1 MKINYIN
8 INLYIYQFKIF
19 YIFILWILL
28 LFSFIRK
35 EKKTKI
41 CLCVIGKNENIY
53 AKEYIN
59 HYKQLG
65 YNHIFIYDNNDINGE
80 RFEDILT
87 EDIKNGFISIID
99 YIGYRGIYNNSQREA
114 YYDCYKKNKR
124 FYDWLSF
131 FDFDEF
137 LELNNNKTIQEF
149 LNNKLYKN
157 CQNIKINWLV
167 YTSNKELLYYEQK
180 PLQIRFNIS
189 VYNNIANKHIKS
201 TIRGKTKGNFW
212 KKWNTPHSSFNN
224 FNSCSSSGRKVDSS
238 SAFIEPP
245 DYKYASLKHFG
256 IKSFEEF
263 CYKLKRGWPD
273 TTDSMIWI
281 KSIIKGY
288 QNNIEKLN
296 IIKKVFNITNI

>member
-8 INLYIYQFKIF
+8 INLYIYQIKIF
-19 YIFILWILL
+19 YIFILGILL

-41 CLCVIGKNENIY
+41 CLCVIGKNENVY

-87 EDIKNGFISIID
+87 EDIKKGFVSIID
-99 YIGYRGIYNNSQREA
+99 YTGYRGKYNNSQREA

-189 VYNNIANKHIKS
+189 LYNNIANKHIKS

-238 SAFIEPP
+238 SPFIEPP
-245 DYKYASLKHFG
+245 DYKHASLKHFG

-273 TTDSMIWI
+273 PTDSLIWI